1 MSEEL
6 TGYYGPAH
14 GGRQVSERFPPA
26 PGGKRRGPGAARED
40 AGADASRAVGS
51 ASIQVS
57 CFQNMKG
64 ACTMKKEKEKEKT
77 SFNSTS
83 LTC

>member
-1 MSEEL
+1 MFEEL
-6 TGYYGPAH
+6 TGYGPAH

-40 AGADASRAVGS
+40 SGADASRAVGS

-57 CFQNMKG
+57 RFLFSECERRVYD
-64 ACTMKKEKEKEKT
+64 EKRERKRKRNI
-77 SFNSTS
+77 F
-83 LTC
+83 